1 MVTHLFMKPKSLYQ
15 IFAWPCV
22 LALLTLF
29 GLLAALI
36 EDGGFLEQ
44 LGVVALVIPLSVIIY
59 FYIVKKF

>member
-15 IFAWPCV
+15 IFVWPFV

-44 LGVVALVIPLSVIIY
+44 LGVVAMVIPLSVIIY

>member
-15 IFAWPCV
+15 IFFWPFV

>member
-15 IFAWPCV
+15 IFAWPFV
-22 LALLTLF
+22 LAQLTLF

-36 EDGGFLEQ
+36 EDGGFLEH
-44 LGVVALVIPLSVIIY
+44 LGVVALIIPLSVIIY